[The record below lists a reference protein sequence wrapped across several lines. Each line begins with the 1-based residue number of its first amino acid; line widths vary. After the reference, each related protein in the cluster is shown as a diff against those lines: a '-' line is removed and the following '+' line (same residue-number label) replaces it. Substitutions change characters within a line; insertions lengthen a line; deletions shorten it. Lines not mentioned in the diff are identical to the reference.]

1 MRIGVSSSCYY
12 PLETEKSLIRLGEMG
27 VKTAEVFFNSPSE
40 LSGELFREIC
50 AIKSHYGMEIVSF
63 HPFMSFAEG
72 YFLFSNY
79 ERRFYDSLE
88 TIYKPCFE
96 AAANLG
102 AKYVILHGARGKK
115 TVSDEEYAE
124 RFFKFNEKAKSLGVS
139 AAHENVVHY
148 SGETPEFM
156 LYLKK
161 MLGDSF
167 NMVLDVKQARRT
179 QVDYRQFLDTLQES
193 IVHVHVSDFDAYRDC
208 TPPKKGGQLD
218 FRRLFDEMERIGYDG
233 KYIIEV
239 YSDSFKTDGELRDSY
254 VYLKSIMK
262 E

>member
-40 LSGELFREIC
+40 LHGELFREIC
-50 AIKSHYGMEIVSF
+50 RIKSYYGIEIVSF

-72 YFLFSNY
+72 YYLFSNY
-79 ERRFYDSLE
+79 ERRFHDSLD

-96 AAANLG
+96 AAAELG
-102 AKYVILHGARGKK
+102 ARFVILHGARGKR
-115 TVSDEEYAE
+115 TISDEEYAE
-124 RFFKFNEKAKSLGVS
+124 RFYRFNEEAERFSVG
-139 AAHENVVHY
+139 AAHENVVDY
-148 SGETPEFM
+148 AGQSPAFM

-161 MLGDSF
+161 MLGNRF
-167 NMVLDVKQARRT
+167 RMVLDVKQARRT
-179 QVDYRQFLDTLQES
+179 GIDYLKFVDELKES
-193 IVHVHVSDFDAYRDC
+193 IVHVHVSDFDAHRDC
-208 TPPKKGGQLD
+208 ILPKPGRDFD
-218 FRRLFDEMERIGYDG
+218 FRQLFNAMESIGYNG

-239 YSDSFKTDGELRDSY
+239 YSDCFRTDGEIRDSFG
-254 VYLKSIMK
+254 YLRSVIG